1 MLKVSNLNVWY
12 QKAMVLTDVTLHVRQ
27 GSFVGIIGP
36 NGAGKTTL
44 LRSIVNLHEKKTGRI
59 ELLGT
64 DITHE
69 PTHRI
74 VRKDIAYVPDYR
86 GILKTFTVKE
96 NFALVRDRYA
106 SSSDFRD
113 AVDGILTQFP
123 HLKARYTSLASL
135 MSGGEQQMLAIAR
148 ALLLKPKILIIDEPS
163 IGLSPILVKE
173 IFRYLAEVIGGGM
186 SILLVEQNVMRTL
199 EAAHYCYLLDKG
211 RVVLEGE
218 SPALAA
224 RKDLQEKYFGNM
236 QLNCE
241 TIAVPDGPVPAESCS
256 EENYEERKECDTN

>member
-12 QKAMVLTDVTLHVRQ
+12 QKAMVLTDVNLHVRE

-59 ELLGT
+59 ELMGE
-64 DITHE
+64 DITQE

-74 VRKDIAYVPDYR
+74 VQKDIAYVPDYR

-106 SSSDFRD
+106 GSSDFRK
-113 AVDGILTQFP
+113 AVDAILVQFP
-123 HLKARYTSLASL
+123 HLKNRYNSLASL
-135 MSGGEQQMLAIAR
+135 LSGGEQQMLAIAR

-173 IFRYLAEVIGGGM
+173 IFRYLGGVVREGM
-186 SILLVEQNVMRTL
+186 AVLLVEQNVVRTL
-199 EAAHYCYLLDKG
+199 EAASYCYLLDKG
-211 RVVLEGE
+211 RVALEGE
-218 SPALAA
+218 SRELAA
-224 RKDLQEKYFGNM
+224 RQDLQEKYFGSVRRSGG
-236 QLNCE
+236 
-241 TIAVPDGPVPAESCS
+241 IKSPPDALLLEGPGSQE
-256 EENYEERKECDTN
+256 